1 MTKPI
6 HRHTD
11 SRLCGATTTVTGQ
24 STVYVNSLLVS
35 VDKDPNSHGAGA
47 LTAKC
52 NEVYINGKMVVIVG
66 NSASPD
72 SLCPPL
78 GGAHCAPASS
88 SGSGNVFVGR

>member
-1 MTKPI
+1 MAIPI

-24 STVYVNSLLVS
+24 STVYANSLLVS
-35 VDKDPNSHGAGA
+35 VDKDPNDHGAGA

-66 NSASPD
+66 NSADPD
-72 SLCPPL
+72 NLCKPV
-78 GGAHCAPASS
+78 GGDHCGPNS
-88 SGSGNVFVGR
+88 SGGSDNVNVGG